1 LETLVESDA
10 SDFAAAGVL
19 SQRFPEPD
27 GSLVL
32 HPVAYY
38 SRKLTPAECNYGIGD
53 KKLLAIVVAF
63 EEWRPHLIGTK
74 DPILVL
80 TDHNNLQG
88 FLTKKLLNCRQARW
102 ALELSEYN
110 LKIVYRPGPKHAKA
124 DALTRRSGDLP
135 KQGDGRSRP
144 VDAVLKPENF
154 DSASFGPAFGHAFG
168 SIDAILA
175 SVNGDPNLQ
184 APGKA
189 TTGNLAATINLAATD
204 ILAAAGKLA
213 SIATKVP
220 THVSSFSCFELNS
233 TSRAFH
239 SDIRNALLHDDL
251 GKEIIHAL
259 RSKVNHH
266 PQVALSECEYQDGLL
281 LVNGLLYV
289 PTDEELHANILR
301 HYHDHPAAGHPGRAA
316 TYELVSRDYW
326 WPKLRHTIARYLR
339 NCDTCARIK
348 PARHA
353 PYGFLKPLPIPQ
365 RGWESVSMDFIVGL
379 PESSGF
385 DAILVVVDR
394 LTKMAHFLPT
404 TGTVDS
410 EGTAA
415 LFRDGVFRL
424 HGLPSDLVSD
434 RGATFT
440 SEFFRSL
447 CRLTGI
453 AQNLSTAFHPQTD
466 GQTEHVNSVLEQYL
480 RGYCNYQQD
489 NWAELLSMAE
499 FSYNNKV
506 SATTGI
512 SPFFANYHYHP
523 RYEIR
528 ANSELP
534 TPTALIDYS
543 DRLTSLEKYLLS

>member
-1 LETLVESDA
+1 LETLIESDA

-19 SQRFPEPD
+19 SQHFPEPD

-38 SRKLTPAECNYGIGD
+38 SRKHTPAECNYGIGD
-53 KKLLAIVVAF
+53 KELLAIVVAF
-63 EEWRPHLIGTK
+63 EEWRAHLIGTK

-88 FLTKKLLNCRQARW
+88 FLTKKLLNRRQARW

-110 LKIVYRPGPKHAKA
+110 FKIVYRPGPKNAKA

-135 KQGDGRSRP
+135 KEGDGRSRP

-154 DSASFGPAFGHAFG
+154 DSASFGPAFGPAFG

-184 APGKA
+184 A
-189 TTGNLAATINLAATD
+189 TGEANLAATNV
-204 ILAAAGKLA
+204 LAAAGKLA
-213 SIATKVP
+213 SVATEVP
-220 THVSSFSCFELNS
+220 THASSFSCFELNS

-239 SDIRNALLHDDL
+239 SDIKNALLHDVL
-251 GKEIIHAL
+251 GKELIHAL
-259 RSKVNHH
+259 RIKANRH
-266 PQVALSECEYQDGLL
+266 PKVALSECDYKDGLL
-281 LVNGLLYV
+281 FVNGLLYV
-289 PTDEELHANILR
+289 PADEELQAKILR

-326 WPKLRHTIARYLR
+326 WPKMRHTIARYLR

-365 RGWESVSMDFIVGL
+365 RRWESVSMDFIVGL

-440 SEFFRSL
+440 SEFSRSL

-453 AQNLSTAFHPQTD
+453 TQNLSTAFHPQTD
-466 GQTEHVNSVLEQYL
+466 GQTERVNSVLEQYL

-506 SATTGI
+506 SATTGPLSSTI
-512 SPFFANYHYHP
+512 RYLRGQGHETSNPEGPYRLLGPANKP
-523 RYEIR
+523 
-528 ANSELP
+528 
-534 TPTALIDYS
+534 
-543 DRLTSLEKYLLS
+543 